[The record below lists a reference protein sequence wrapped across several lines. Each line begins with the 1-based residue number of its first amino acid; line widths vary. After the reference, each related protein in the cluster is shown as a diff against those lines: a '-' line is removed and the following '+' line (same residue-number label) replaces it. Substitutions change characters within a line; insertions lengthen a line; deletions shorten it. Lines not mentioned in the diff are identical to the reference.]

1 MTFQF
6 EKLTTSAQAAVANAQ
21 TLAGG
26 KGHAEIQPIHLL
38 LSLLKES
45 EGVVPAV
52 VDKIGDSRTQL
63 TSTVESEV
71 ERLPSSTSSSSPS
84 VSRSLQQVFEAAA
97 KSAGSMSDEFVSTE
111 HLLIALTEIEGPAK
125 RLLFASAIDADSVHN
140 ALKQV
145 RGSARVTDQN
155 PEAKY
160 QSLEKFCIDLVALA
174 QAGKLDP
181 VIGRDEEIRR
191 VIQVLSRRSKNN
203 PVLIGQPGV
212 GKTAI
217 AEGLALRIVHNDVPQ
232 SLRT

>member
-1 MTFQF
+1 ML
-6 EKLTTSAQAAVANAQ
+6 LT
-21 TLAGG
+21 
-26 KGHAEIQPIHLL
+26 
-38 LSLLKES
+38 LLKEAD
-45 EGVVPAV
+45 GIVPAV
-52 VDKIGDSRTQL
+52 IDKIGDTRTQL
-63 TSTVESEV
+63 TTTVESEI
-71 ERLPSSTSSSSPS
+71 ERLPSSNSSSQAA

-97 KSAGSMSDEFVSTE
+97 KSAGTMNDEFVSTE
-111 HLLIALTEIEGPAK
+111 HLLIALTEVDGPAK
-125 RLLFASAIDADSVHN
+125 RLLFASAVEAKSVRD

-160 QSLEKFCIDLVALA
+160 QSLEKFCVDLVAA
-174 QAGKLDP
+174 AEAGKLDP

-217 AEGLALRIVHNDVPQ
+217 AEGLALRIVK
-232 SLRT
+232 SIKI